1 MGDIHGIPDD
11 VLELVFLLLS
21 SPAYL
26 IHAASTCKRWH
37 GIIGS
42 ARFLSSFGS
51 VNRRHLVAGSFYNG
65 RYIQASLEYAR
76 PSFVAPPPPPCHHH
90 GSLLL
95 MAKAEERLD
104 ATHWR
109 VDMVVC
115 DPLARRYKT
124 IFPPMVYPTGHYL
137 KSGPFLLDDGDRAD
151 GSIHL
156 SNFRVMC
163 VLHDVHRHY
172 RGSMFKLGRGSWH
185 EYAMDGKKLRSFM
198 GRTRAFLYWHDTG
211 GRTMTAMDRST
222 AELSYWGLPQ
232 SAEHRDKQG
241 TDLKVA
247 AGEDGEPRIIAQGGG
262 GVLRV
267 FAMPHGGGEW
277 EAEKTIQLSEVA
289 AGLPGYLPSYFSGGE
304 EVEVWINVTDA
315 AMVTVLVSTSTFWDF
330 LMEPWA
336 FRLDLETL
344 EAELVDIDDG
354 VSDKTG
360 IPIPKEPLNSV
371 FTLLTWTRR
380 PGARL
385 PPPRFACLP
394 HSFSVDVQA
403 VARHHRR
410 RHLGAGSF
418 YKGRYQPTGLLLRMR
433 TGESTSRRSIAGS
446 SRVAGARPECEE
458 AAARQRGPRRA
469 AVGTSSGNHKK
480 DYRTEDAIVEKRRR
494 RC

>member
-11 VLELVFLLLS
+11 VLELVFLLLA

-37 GIIGS
+37 GIIGH
-42 ARFLSSFGS
+42 ARFLSSFAS
-51 VNRRHLVAGSFYNG
+51 VNRRHLGAGSFYNG
-65 RYIQASLEYAR
+65 RYIQASFEYAR
-76 PSFVAPPPPPCHHH
+76 PSFVASSSSSLPLVLDGCRFSIDFLWSDNVVDSKLWKIVDSH
-90 GSLLL
+90 GGLLL

-104 ATHWR
+104 PTHWR

-124 IFPPMVYPTGHYL
+124 IFPPMAHRPL
-137 KSGPFLLDDGDRAD
+137 P
-151 GSIHL
+151 SIRTL
-156 SNFRVMC
+156 PPRRVMC
-163 VLHDVHRHY
+163 VLYDVHCHY
-172 RGSMFKLGRGSWH
+172 RGSMFTNDTKLGGGSWH

-241 TDLKVA
+241 TDMKVA
-247 AGEDGEPRIIAQGGG
+247 AGEDGEPRILAMGAG

-267 FAMPHGGGEW
+267 FAMPRGGGEW

-354 VSDKTG
+354 VSDVAF
-360 IPIPKEPLNSV
+360 PYEVPWPPVLQ
-371 FTLLTWTRR
+371 
-380 PGARL
+380 AR
-385 PPPRFACLP
+385 
-394 HSFSVDVQA
+394 
-403 VARHHRR
+403 
-410 RHLGAGSF
+410 
-418 YKGRYQPTGLLLRMR
+418 T
-433 TGESTSRRSIAGS
+433 
-446 SRVAGARPECEE
+446 
-458 AAARQRGPRRA
+458 
-469 AVGTSSGNHKK
+469 
-480 DYRTEDAIVEKRRR
+480 
-494 RC
+494 